1 MEIELKYRLE
11 NEDIAKQVEEV
22 TLNSDYTVES
32 SDQQLDMKAVYF
44 DTEDGLL
51 QKNLIAFRIRKE
63 GTRNI
68 ATLKW
73 GGKQEGSLHVREE
86 LNISVGS
93 GEIPASP
100 DIDVFSQSE
109 IGEKMIQI
117 IGHKKLI
124 PIMNIDIKRHQ
135 WQAEDENTVVEFC
148 FDDGEIKVGSQIE
161 KIREMEIELITG
173 DENKLLI
180 LGDRLSE
187 KYGLQP
193 EKRSKYER
201 GLALLNKIN
210 T

>member
-22 TLNSDYTVES
+22 TSNSDYTVDD
-32 SDQQLDMKAVYF
+32 SDHRLEMKAVYF

-73 GGKQEGSLHVREE
+73 GGRQEGSLHVREE

-93 GEIPASP
+93 GEIPVSP

-109 IGEKMIQI
+109 IGEKMIEI
-117 IGHKKLI
+117 IGHKKLV
-124 PIMNIDIKRHQ
+124 PIMNIDVSRHQ
-135 WQAEDENTVVEFC
+135 WQAEDENTIVEFC
-148 FDDGEIKVGSQIE
+148 FDDGEIRVGDQVE

-173 DENKLLI
+173 DENKLMI
-180 LGDRLSE
+180 LGDRLAAE
-187 KYGLQP
+187 YGLEP
-193 EKRSKYER
+193 EKRSKYAR

-210 T
+210 K

>member
-86 LNISVGS
+86 LNIS
-93 GEIPASP
+93 A
-100 DIDVFSQSE
+100 
-109 IGEKMIQI
+109 
-117 IGHKKLI
+117 
-124 PIMNIDIKRHQ
+124 
-135 WQAEDENTVVEFC
+135 
-148 FDDGEIKVGSQIE
+148 
-161 KIREMEIELITG
+161 
-173 DENKLLI
+173 
-180 LGDRLSE
+180 
-187 KYGLQP
+187 KYL
-193 EKRSKYER
+193 
-201 GLALLNKIN
+201 
-210 T
+210 

>member
-86 LNISVGS
+86 LNISVEQS
-93 GEIPASP
+93 LVCKHCESEVERYEPVAALP
-100 DIDVFSQSE
+100 RVVF
-109 IGEKMIQI
+109 
-117 IGHKKLI
+117 
-124 PIMNIDIKRHQ
+124 
-135 WQAEDENTVVEFC
+135 
-148 FDDGEIKVGSQIE
+148 
-161 KIREMEIELITG
+161 REREA
-173 DENKLLI
+173 
-180 LGDRLSE
+180 
-187 KYGLQP
+187 YGAD
-193 EKRSKYER
+193 S
-201 GLALLNKIN
+201 
-210 T
+210 